1 MEKLQLYSPRR
12 LCYNSLVLGVSRCT
26 GQEISACRE
35 ASLGRSKLGRSKL
48 GRNGDCS
55 GTSAPIRPKKKIG
68 KINDSAETLTIF
80 GGITLKTIRS
90 NFAAGA
96 RAVPL
101 KQRDEECHSA
111 NCVSFCVFVWSLTR
125 RSSHRSCQPKATRPQ
140 EGQAVK
146 RKNGFLSDRGGLR
159 IQEKT
164 PHETAAKVSPLRPG
178 SVPEPAAQEQ
188 HTPRSAAGADQRIPA
203 TASVLSAAAAE
214 FSGMVFTAA
223 IADGRAHAPCGIVL
237 TEAKVKRDRF
247 RTAPQNGR
255 RRKAFSPFK
264 DLCSAEK
271 KRKQTRLPTG
281 EVRPSEHDND
291 F

>member
-1 MEKLQLYSPRR
+1 MRLAEEMKRR
-12 LCYNSLVLGVSRCT
+12 SRHPV
-26 GQEISACRE
+26 CR
-35 ASLGRSKLGRSKL
+35 
-48 GRNGDCS
+48 
-55 GTSAPIRPKKKIG
+55 
-68 KINDSAETLTIF
+68 
-80 GGITLKTIRS
+80 
-90 NFAAGA
+90 
-96 RAVPL
+96 
-101 KQRDEECHSA
+101 
-111 NCVSFCVFVWSLTR
+111 VSFCVFVWSLAR
-125 RSSHRSCQPKATRPQ
+125 WSSHRSCRPEATRPQ

-146 RKNGFLSDRGGLR
+146 RKNGFLSNRGGLR

-188 HTPRSAAGADQRIPA
+188 RLPQSAAGADQRTPA
-203 TASVLSAAAAE
+203 AASDLSAAAAE
-214 FSGMVFTAA
+214 FSGLVFTAA

-237 TEAKVKRDRF
+237 TEAKSKRDRF
-247 RTAPQNGR
+247 LIAPQNGR

-264 DLCSAEK
+264 GLRSAER